1 MYYKRILSLG
11 IALAVARYTHA
22 QYWTNGQAASYV
34 IGQPG
39 FGSNTAALTSTG
51 FSVPYSMT
59 VDPATGK
66 VFVADRNNNRVLRYP
81 STAVMT
87 NGAAAEAVL
96 GQTNFTSN
104 TTGTT
109 ATTLYEPTSVAIDAS
124 GNLWVVD
131 ADNSRVLRYA
141 NAATISS
148 GAAASGVL
156 GQSNFVS
163 GTTTAASAAT
173 LYYPNDVFCKG
184 TTVWVSDQLNNRI
197 LRYNNAASKANGG
210 SADGVLGQPNFTS
223 SASGLT
229 ATKIYWPLQIYVDEY
244 DNLWELDGL
253 NNRVLMFPDAS
264 TAANGEAATKVLGQ
278 TSMTTSVSGESASL
292 IGAAWGV
299 YGDGAGNIYV
309 SDVGYNNR
317 IMVFVNAASLP
328 SGGAATYVL
337 GQPNFTSDGPGD
349 GASQLDGPQK
359 LFANASLL
367 AVADVTNNRMSIF
380 TPLIPLPL
388 LLTGF
393 AGRLQDNGEVLLQWE
408 ISDEGGAGAAGDP
421 GAGSAGGSYTQLE
434 YSTTG
439 NAGFTE
445 VLNTQS
451 VDPAV
456 PRYSYEQVTP
466 AAGANYYRLRLVA
479 PDGSA
484 TYSQIVTINVGSGAT
499 GAGLN
504 IYPNPASGTVV
515 VALPQPGGSTA
526 GTAAMIE
533 VYNSAGGLMRRLST
547 TSTVNTLSVAGWA
560 AGMYTVRVTQGG
572 ITTTGSFVKV
582 N

>member
-1 MYYKRILSLG
+1 MIGLYYKRILSVG
-11 IALAVARYTHA
+11 IVLVAARCVHA

-39 FGSNTAALTSTG
+39 FGSNAAAVTSTG
-51 FSVPYSMT
+51 LSVPYSMAI
-59 VDPATGK
+59 DPATGK
-66 VFVADRNNNRVLRYP
+66 VFVADRDNNRVLRYP

-109 ATTLYEPTSVAIDAS
+109 ATTLNSPTSVAIDAS

-131 ADNSRVLRYA
+131 ANNSRVLRYA
-141 NAATISS
+141 DAATIAS
-148 GAAASGVL
+148 GSAASGVL
-156 GQSNFVS
+156 GQPNFVS
-163 GTTTAASAAT
+163 GTSAAASAET
-173 LYYPNDVFCKG
+173 LYYPNDVFCSG
-184 TTVWVSDQLNNRI
+184 TTVWVSDTQNNRI

-210 SADGVLGQPNFTS
+210 SADGVLGQPNFTGS
-223 SASGLT
+223 TSGLT
-229 ATKIYWPLQIYVDEY
+229 ATSIYWPLQIYVDGY

-253 NNRVLMFPDAS
+253 NNRVLMFPDAL

-278 TSMTTSVSGESASL
+278 TSMTTSVSGRSASL

-349 GASQLDGPQK
+349 GARQLDGPQK
-359 LFANASLL
+359 LFANTSLL

-393 AGRLQDNGEVLLQWE
+393 TGRLQVNGEVVLQWQ
-408 ISDEGGAGAAGDP
+408 ISDGGAPAG
-421 GAGSAGGSYTQLE
+421 TVELE
-434 YSTTG
+434 YASTDMS
-439 NAGFTE
+439 GFNT
-445 VLNTQS
+445 VLSMQS
-451 VDPAV
+451 VDPAISG
-456 PRYSYEQVTP
+456 YSYVQVLP
-466 AAGANYYRLRLVA
+466 APGVNYYRLKLMA

-484 TYSQIVTINVGSGAT
+484 TYSQIVTIMVGAT
-499 GAGLN
+499 GATGLS
-504 IYPNPASGTVV
+504 IYPNPAQRSVV
-515 VALPQPGGSTA
+515 VAVTQTGGGATAGGSTA
-526 GTAAMIE
+526 GTAEIGIYSSTGM
-533 VYNSAGGLMRRLST
+533 LMQRLVT
-547 TSTVNTLSVAGWA
+547 GTAVNNIDISRWA
-560 AGMYTVRVTQGG
+560 AGVYTVRVVQDGHA
-572 ITTTGSFVKV
+572 TTGSFVKV

>member
-11 IALAVARYTHA
+11 IALAVARCTHA

-51 FSVPYSMT
+51 LSVPYSMT

-388 LLTGF
+388 LLTSF
-393 AGRLQDNGEVLLQWE
+393 TGRLQNNGQVVLQWQV
-408 ISDEGGAGAAGDP
+408 SGEGGP
-421 GAGSAGGSYTQLE
+421 AGGGVMELQ
-434 YSTTG
+434 YSTTDIT
-439 NAGFTE
+439 GFTD
-445 VLNTQS
+445 VLNTQP

-456 PRYSYEQVTP
+456 SRYSYVQVSP
-466 AAGANYYRLRLVA
+466 APGANYYRLRLVA

-484 TYSQIVTINVGSGAT
+484 TYSQIVTINVSSGA
-499 GAGLN
+499 AGVGLS
-504 IYPNPASGTVV
+504 IYPNPAQSTVV
-515 VALPQPGGSTA
+515 VALPQPG
-526 GTAAMIE
+526 AAMIE
-533 VYNSAGGLMRRLST
+533 VYNSADGLMQRLST
-547 TSTVNTLSVAGWA
+547 ASTVNTLSVDGWA
-560 AGMYTVRVTQGG
+560 AGLYTVRVVQGG
-572 ITTTGSFVKV
+572 HAMIGSFIKI
-582 N
+582 NK

>member
-1 MYYKRILSLG
+1 
-11 IALAVARYTHA
+11 
-22 QYWTNGQAASYV
+22 
-34 IGQPG
+34 
-39 FGSNTAALTSTG
+39 
-51 FSVPYSMT
+51 
-59 VDPATGK
+59 

-388 LLTGF
+388 LLTSF
-393 AGRLQDNGEVLLQWE
+393 TGRLQNNGQVVLQWQV
-408 ISDEGGAGAAGDP
+408 SGEGGP
-421 GAGSAGGSYTQLE
+421 AGGGVMELQ
-434 YSTTG
+434 YSTTDIT
-439 NAGFTE
+439 GFTD
-445 VLNTQS
+445 VLNTQP

-456 PRYSYEQVTP
+456 SRYSYVQVSP
-466 AAGANYYRLRLVA
+466 APGANYYRLRLVA

-484 TYSQIVTINVGSGAT
+484 TYSQIVTINVSSGA
-499 GAGLN
+499 AGVGLS
-504 IYPNPASGTVV
+504 IYPNPAQSTVV
-515 VALPQPGGSTA
+515 VALPQPG
-526 GTAAMIE
+526 AAMIE
-533 VYNSAGGLMRRLST
+533 VYNSADGLMQRLST
-547 TSTVNTLSVAGWA
+547 ASTVNTLSVDGWA
-560 AGMYTVRVTQGG
+560 AGLYTVRVVQGG
-572 ITTTGSFVKV
+572 HAMIGSFIKI
-582 N
+582 NK

>member
-1 MYYKRILSLG
+1 MIKLYYKRILSMG
-11 IALAVARYTHA
+11 IALVAARGVHA

-39 FGSNTAALTSTG
+39 FGSSTAAVTSTG
-51 FSVPYSMT
+51 LSVPYSMV
-59 VDPATGK
+59 VDPASGK
-66 VFVADRNNNRVLRYP
+66 VFVADRDNNRVLRYP

-109 ATTLYEPTSVAIDAS
+109 ATTLNSPNSVAIDAS

-131 ADNSRVLRYA
+131 GNNSRVLRYA
-141 NAATISS
+141 DAANIAS
-148 GAAASGVL
+148 GSAASGVL
-156 GQSNFVS
+156 GQPNFVS
-163 GTTTAASAAT
+163 GSTVAASAGT

-184 TTVWVSDQLNNRI
+184 TTIWVSDTENNRI
-197 LRYNNAASKANGG
+197 LRFNNAASKANGG
-210 SADGVLGQPNFTS
+210 SADGVLGQPNFTG

-229 ATKIYWPLQIYVDEY
+229 ATSIYWPLQIYVDEY

-278 TSMTTSVSGESASL
+278 TSMTTSVSGRSASL

-309 SDVGYNNR
+309 SDVEYNNR
-317 IMVFVNAASLP
+317 IMVFVNAASLS
-328 SGGAATYVL
+328 SGGAATYLL

-349 GASQLDGPQK
+349 GARQLDGPQK
-359 LFANASLL
+359 LFANTSLL
-367 AVADVTNNRMSIF
+367 AVADVANNRMSIF

-393 AGRLQDNGEVLLQWE
+393 AGRLQGNGEVLLQWQV
-408 ISDEGGAGAAGDP
+408 SGGGDP
-421 GAGSAGGSYTQLE
+421 GAPGPAWLDNPGTTQLQ
-434 YSTTG
+434 YSTTDTI
-439 NAGFTE
+439 GFTD

-456 PRYSYEQVTP
+456 SNYSYVQVSP
-466 AAGANYYRLRLVA
+466 ATGPNYYRVKLTM

-484 TYSQIVTINVGSGAT
+484 SYSQVVTVTVGG
-499 GAGLN
+499 GLFSKALG
-504 IYPNPASGTVV
+504 IYPTPATSSVV
-515 VALPQPGGSTA
+515 VALPSTGDA
-526 GTAAMIE
+526 VIK
-533 VYNSAGGLMRRLST
+533 VYNPAGGLMQRVVT
-547 TSTVNTLSVAGWA
+547 AAAVQTMNVGGWA
-560 AGMYTVRVTQGG
+560 AGVYIVRVRQGG
-572 ITTTGSFVKV
+572 MSTTGSFVKE

>member
-1 MYYKRILSLG
+1 
-11 IALAVARYTHA
+11 VARCTHA

-51 FSVPYSMT
+51 LSVPYSMT

-388 LLTGF
+388 LLTSF
-393 AGRLQDNGEVLLQWE
+393 TGRLQNNGQVVLQWQV
-408 ISDEGGAGAAGDP
+408 SGEGGP
-421 GAGSAGGSYTQLE
+421 AGGGVMELQ
-434 YSTTG
+434 YSTTDIT
-439 NAGFTE
+439 GFTD
-445 VLNTQS
+445 VLNTQP

-456 PRYSYEQVTP
+456 SRYSYVQVSP
-466 AAGANYYRLRLVA
+466 APGANYYRLRLVA

-484 TYSQIVTINVGSGAT
+484 TYSQIVTINVSSGA
-499 GAGLN
+499 AGVGLS
-504 IYPNPASGTVV
+504 IYPNPAQSTVV
-515 VALPQPGGSTA
+515 VALPQPG
-526 GTAAMIE
+526 AAMIE
-533 VYNSAGGLMRRLST
+533 VYNSADGLMQRLST
-547 TSTVNTLSVAGWA
+547 ASTVNTLSVDGWA
-560 AGMYTVRVTQGG
+560 AGLYTVRVVQGG
-572 ITTTGSFVKV
+572 HAMIGSFIKI
-582 N
+582 NK

>member
-1 MYYKRILSLG
+1 MG
-11 IALAVARYTHA
+11 IALAVARCTHA

-51 FSVPYSMT
+51 LSVPYSMT

-388 LLTGF
+388 LLTSF
-393 AGRLQDNGEVLLQWE
+393 TGRLQNNGQVVLQWQV
-408 ISDEGGAGAAGDP
+408 SGEGGP
-421 GAGSAGGSYTQLE
+421 AGGGVMELQ
-434 YSTTG
+434 YSTTDIT
-439 NAGFTE
+439 GFTD
-445 VLNTQS
+445 VLNTQP

-456 PRYSYEQVTP
+456 SRYSYVQVSP
-466 AAGANYYRLRLVA
+466 APGANYYRLRLVA

-484 TYSQIVTINVGSGAT
+484 TYSQIVTINVSSGA
-499 GAGLN
+499 AGVGLS
-504 IYPNPASGTVV
+504 IYPNPAQSTVV
-515 VALPQPGGSTA
+515 VALPQPG
-526 GTAAMIE
+526 AAMIE
-533 VYNSAGGLMRRLST
+533 VYNSADGLMQRLST
-547 TSTVNTLSVAGWA
+547 ASTVNTLSVDGWA
-560 AGMYTVRVTQGG
+560 AGLYTVRVVQGG
-572 ITTTGSFVKV
+572 HAMIGSFIKI
-582 N
+582 NK

>member
-1 MYYKRILSLG
+1 MNNRMYYKRILSLG
-11 IALAVARYTHA
+11 IALAVARCTHA

-51 FSVPYSMT
+51 LSVPYSMT

-388 LLTGF
+388 LLTSF
-393 AGRLQDNGEVLLQWE
+393 TGRLQNNGQVVLQWQV
-408 ISDEGGAGAAGDP
+408 SGEGGP
-421 GAGSAGGSYTQLE
+421 AGGGVMELQ
-434 YSTTG
+434 YSTTDIT
-439 NAGFTE
+439 GFTD
-445 VLNTQS
+445 VLNTQP

-456 PRYSYEQVTP
+456 SRYSYVQVSP
-466 AAGANYYRLRLVA
+466 APGANYYRLRLVA

-484 TYSQIVTINVGSGAT
+484 TYSQIVTINVSSGA
-499 GAGLN
+499 AGVGLS
-504 IYPNPASGTVV
+504 IYPNPAQSTVV
-515 VALPQPGGSTA
+515 VALPQPG
-526 GTAAMIE
+526 AAMIE
-533 VYNSAGGLMRRLST
+533 VYNSADGLMQRLST
-547 TSTVNTLSVAGWA
+547 ASTVNTLSVDGWA
-560 AGMYTVRVTQGG
+560 AGLYTVRVVQGG
-572 ITTTGSFVKV
+572 HAMIGSFIKI
-582 N
+582 NK